1 MYEHE
6 LNSKTAAK
14 ELNIEDPA
22 EQIRVL
28 TFELQSKNIE
38 IQELNQNIRTKDQ
51 ELVQLKEQ
59 LEHLE
64 DMV

>member
-1 MYEHE
+1 LKIELELVNNKLIMYEHE

-14 ELNIEDPA
+14 EQNIEDPA

-38 IQELNQNIRTKDQ
+38 I
-51 ELVQLKEQ
+51 
-59 LEHLE
+59 
-64 DMV
+64 

>member
-1 MYEHE
+1 LVNNKLIMYEHE

-14 ELNIEDPA
+14 EQNIEDPA

-38 IQELNQNIRTKDQ
+38 I
-51 ELVQLKEQ
+51 
-59 LEHLE
+59 
-64 DMV
+64 